1 MNYFTRDEIL
11 MGRDKSFPI
20 TPEMSDNLDK
30 LIAALNPIRHK
41 YGLPWILSSGYR
53 PASINSS
60 VGGAKASAHM
70 MCQAV
75 DIVDKDGKLAEWIL
89 NNLTFVKESGILG
102 IEDFRYTKGW
112 VHLSTRPAKSG
123 KLVFIP

>member
-11 MGRDKSFPI
+11 MGRDKAFPI

-30 LIAALNPIRHK
+30 LIAALNPIRVAFGK
-41 YGLPWILSSGYR
+41 PLVISSGYR
-53 PASINSS
+53 PSSINSS
-60 VGGAKASAHM
+60 VGGAKSSAHM

-89 NNLTFVKESGILG
+89 QNLTFVKECGILG
-102 IEDFRYTKGW
+102 VEDPRYTKGW
-112 VHLSTRPAKSG
+112 LHLSTRPAKSG